1 MVRRDMGQRVLTRNA
16 ALYYNTINNKKRR
29 DVVVRVF
36 REPCYFAEAV
46 YLLYY
51 FVNEVS
57 YGEEFARICKCY
69 CRKADEEEEGMMR
82 AHPGADT
89 GLASGNG

>member
-1 MVRRDMGQRVLTRNA
+1 M
-16 ALYYNTINNKKRR
+16 
-29 DVVVRVF
+29 VVRVF

-57 YGEEFARICKCY
+57 YEEEFARICKCY
-69 CRKADEEEEGMMR
+69 CRKADEGKW
-82 AHPGADT
+82 
-89 GLASGNG
+89 ASTIFPASSL

>member
-1 MVRRDMGQRVLTRNA
+1 M
-16 ALYYNTINNKKRR
+16 
-29 DVVVRVF
+29 RVF

-57 YGEEFARICKCY
+57 YGEEFARICKC
-69 CRKADEEEEGMMR
+69 
-82 AHPGADT
+82 
-89 GLASGNG
+89 

>member
-1 MVRRDMGQRVLTRNA
+1 M
-16 ALYYNTINNKKRR
+16 
-29 DVVVRVF
+29 RVF

-57 YGEEFARICKCY
+57 YEEEFARICKCY
-69 CRKADEEEEGMMR
+69 CRKADEGKW
-82 AHPGADT
+82 
-89 GLASGNG
+89 ASTIFPASSL

>member
-1 MVRRDMGQRVLTRNA
+1 M
-16 ALYYNTINNKKRR
+16 
-29 DVVVRVF
+29 RVF

-57 YGEEFARICKCY
+57 YEEEFARICKCQE
-69 CRKADEEEEGMMR
+69 KFFIPLALQL
-82 AHPGADT
+82 GAVT
-89 GLASGNG
+89 C